1 MLGMFLT
8 KSRVFDLKTSGPG
21 QTDMVQILGIF
32 RAKISVFDLKN
43 GFDYVKTS
51 RKPDIIEIQVISAA
65 AVHLLCKY
73 FHSESAQRE
82 RAQILDPFWAK
93 VSVFDVKTC
102 FKFETAYF
110 I

>member
-8 KSRVFDLKTSGPG
+8 KSRVFDLKSSGPG
-21 QTDMVQILGIF
+21 QTDTVQILGIF
-32 RAKISVFDLKN
+32 RVKINVFDLKN

-51 RKPDIIEIQVISAA
+51 RKPDIIEIQVISGT
-65 AVHLLCKY
+65 AVHLLRKY

-82 RAQILDPFWAK
+82 RAQILGPFWAK